1 MFKKNTYFEYAQSLS
16 NQYSTILSEALIE
29 EKLLEI
35 FNGQLPIDKENFN
48 MTARE
53 FLNTFLLQNYP
64 NETAVK
70 STFINNILFKT
81 RNHVSIFELNV
92 GQSRLDLCK
101 ISTFSTAFEIKTDL
115 DTPQRLKQ
123 QLDDYFKVFEKVY
136 IICSINNV
144 DNMIN
149 YTPKECGIYTY
160 RITRNGRYIFK
171 KTRTAQKSNNISSSA
186 QLSILT
192 KRELSTYFTCPYLEN
207 KDDMIERILNTVDNE
222 EINKNFKICLKNK
235 FQSKWEYLVEHSS
248 DILEIDYQWFF
259 KNNITP
265 EIVYL

>member
-1 MFKKNTYFEYAQSLS
+1 MFKKNHYFEYAQLLS
-16 NQYSTILSEALIE
+16 NQYSTILNDISIE
-29 EKLLEI
+29 RKLLDV
-35 FNGQLPIDKENFN
+35 FNGQLPNNQENHN

-70 STFINNILFKT
+70 STFIKNVLFKT
-81 RNHVSIFELNV
+81 KNHVSIFELNV

-101 ISTFSTAFEIKTDL
+101 IGMYSTAFEIKTDL

-123 QLDDYFKVFEKVY
+123 QMDDYFRVFEQIY
-136 IICSINNV
+136 IICSVNNIE
-144 DNMIN
+144 NMVN

-160 RITRNGRYIFK
+160 RITKSGRYIFK
-171 KTRTAQKSNNISSSA
+171 KVRTAQKSNYISASA
-186 QLSILT
+186 QLSTLT
-192 KRELSTYFTCPYLEN
+192 KKDLTSYFVCPYLEN
-207 KDDMIERILNTVDNE
+207 KEEMINIIIESVSAD
-222 EINKNFKICLKNK
+222 EINKLFKNCLKNK
-235 FQSKWEYLVEHSS
+235 FRFKWEYLVEHSS

-259 KNNITP
+259 KNNISP

>member
-1 MFKKNTYFEYAQSLS
+1 MLKKNNYFEYAQSLS
-16 NQYSTILSEALIE
+16 NQYSTILSDFSIE
-29 EKLLEI
+29 EKLLEV
-35 FNGQLPIDKENFN
+35 FNGQLPIEKENN

-53 FLNTFLLQNYP
+53 FLNTFLIQNYP
-64 NETAVK
+64 NEIAVK
-70 STFINNILFKT
+70 STFIKNILFKT
-81 RNHVSIFELNV
+81 KNHVSIFELNV

-101 ISTFSTAFEIKTDL
+101 ISTSSTAFEIKTDL

-123 QLDDYFKVFEKVY
+123 QMDDYFQVFEKVY

-144 DNMIN
+144 ENMVN

-160 RITRNGRYIFK
+160 RIAKSGKYFFK
-171 KTRTAQKSNNISSSA
+171 KIRTAQKSDNISSTA

-192 KRELSTYFTCPYLEN
+192 KRDLTSYFNCPYLEN
-207 KDDMIERILNTVDNE
+207 KEDMIDSIIKNVTEE
-222 EINKNFKICLKNK
+222 EINKIFKNCLKNK
-235 FQSKWEYLVEHSS
+235 FQIKWDFLVEHSS

>member
-1 MFKKNTYFEYAQSLS
+1 MLKKNNYFEYAQSLS
-16 NQYSTILSEALIE
+16 NQYSTILSEASIE

-35 FNGQLPIDKENFN
+35 FNGQLPDKERCN

-53 FLNTFLLQNYP
+53 FLNTFLLKNYP
-64 NETAVK
+64 NEIAVK

-81 RNHVSIFELNV
+81 KNHVSIFELNV

-101 ISTFSTAFEIKTDL
+101 ISTLSTAFEIKTDL

-123 QLDDYFKVFEKVY
+123 QMDDYFQVFEKVY

-144 DNMIN
+144 ENMVN

-160 RITRNGRYIFK
+160 HITRSGRYIFK
-171 KTRTAQKSNNISSSA
+171 KIRTAQKSNYISSPA

-192 KRELSTYFTCPYLEN
+192 KRDLTSYFDCPYLEN
-207 KDDMIERILNTVDNE
+207 KEEMINRIIDNVTNE
-222 EINKNFKICLKNK
+222 EINKNFKRCLKNK
-235 FQSKWEYLVEHSS
+235 FQFKWEYLVEHSS

>member
-1 MFKKNTYFEYAQSLS
+1 MLKKNNYFEYAQSLS
-16 NQYSTILSEALIE
+16 NQYSTILSEASIQ
-29 EKLLEI
+29 EKLLEV
-35 FNGQLPIDKENFN
+35 FKGQLPDKEKYN

-53 FLNTFLLQNYP
+53 FLNNFLLLNYP
-64 NETAVK
+64 NEIAVK
-70 STFINNILFKT
+70 STFIKNILFKT
-81 RNHVSIFELNV
+81 KNHVSIFELNV

-101 ISTFSTAFEIKTDL
+101 INTLSTAFEIKTDL

-123 QLDDYFKVFEKVY
+123 QMDDYFQVFENVY

-144 DNMIN
+144 DSMVN

-160 RITRNGRYIFK
+160 RITKNGRYIFK
-171 KTRTAQKSNNISSSA
+171 KIRNAEKSNYISSSA

-192 KRELSTYFTCPYLEN
+192 KRDLSAYFACPYLEN
-207 KDDMIERILNTVDNE
+207 KEDMIDSIIDNITDE
-222 EINKNFKICLKNK
+222 EINKKFKSCLKNK
-235 FQSKWEYLVEHSS
+235 FQFKWEYLVEHSS